1 MKADIGRCCHHR
13 VNICRRCD
21 AESASL
27 QRRGAAQLAGGV
39 DLPSAVGGRTEGDV
53 GVAGTISSRLVVVGI
68 CWRGAFEVFLEL
80 LQRQGLQQTRNAES
94 GHSDQRELR
103 SWRGNAPQVFS
114 GMKCFN
120 LD

>member
-1 MKADIGRCCHHR
+1 MKADIWRCCHHR

-27 QRRGAAQLAGGV
+27 QRRGAAQLTGGV

-53 GVAGTISSRLVVVGI
+53 GDAGTISSRLVVVGI

-94 GHSDQRELR
+94 GQGTATSVSSSIQWHE
-103 SWRGNAPQVFS
+103 VF
-114 GMKCFN
+114 
-120 LD
+120 